1 MLIFSHSYFQNTIAH
16 AAIKEAADRRMNKT
30 VITII
35 LVSLACYLPQ
45 VCVLIFLSVHERTVW
60 HTRFVIPWVYLV
72 TFATAA
78 FNPFVYC
85 WKNRRLRSEMVKFTS
100 RVFTSSSRSRTFDN
114 SRVTSTPISSART
127 TKV

>member
-1 MLIFSHSYFQNTIAH
+1 MTAH
-16 AAIKEAADRRMNKT
+16 TASKQAADRRMNKT

-45 VCVLIFLSVHERTVW
+45 FCVLVFLSVHERTVW

-72 TFATAA
+72 LFATAA
-78 FNPFVYC
+78 LNPFVYC
-85 WKNRRLRSEMVKFTS
+85 WKNRRLRNEMAKFTS
-100 RVFTSSSRSRTFDN
+100 RVFKRKPRTSENN
-114 SRVTSTPISSART
+114 STVSSTPMSTNT